1 MGVAVGGGGWR
12 EEAFGT
18 GWLGPLGGGWQAI
31 GWVEP
36 GGGGEESLFIFPP
49 KVNYGAKFG
58 RMKKRKE
65 KKKEKEKEKN
75 NKIMEMKK

>member
-1 MGVAVGGGGWR
+1 MAVGGGRRRLARGGWVLWGEGGR
-12 EEAFGT
+12 
-18 GWLGPLGGGWQAI
+18 PLGGWQVIGWWG

-65 KKKEKEKEKN
+65 KKKKKKK
-75 NKIMEMKK
+75 KIIK